1 MPKRAS
7 CLIIGRHPQV
17 PREVRV
23 VCKQLTGI
31 LQLGDCCSHL
41 NIKAQGS
48 KIMTPPEFEAAAG
61 CSKGK
66 NWKVSFGALLQLV
79 SGHASCSLSVVMH
92 HAACQ
97 WSCIMQPVS
106 GHASCSL
113 SVVMQPVSGHA
124 SCSLSVVMHHAACQW
139 SCIMQPVM
147 GHASCILSCIMQ
159 LVSGHELV
167 SGHASCI
174 MQPVSGHASSSLP
187 GCQLH
192 GLRERG

>member
-41 NIKAQGS
+41 NIKTQGS

-66 NWKVSFGALLQLV
+66 NWKVSFGAAAACD
-79 SGHASCSLSVVMH
+79 ASCSPPPPLSPLPSQCLQCFVLCC
-92 HAACQ
+92 HAQQSSKLASVKLPLELLLALLHATCCASQ
-97 WSCIMQPVS
+97 PASRSYCCI
-106 GHASCSL
+106 G
-113 SVVMQPVSGHA
+113 
-124 SCSLSVVMHHAACQW
+124 
-139 SCIMQPVM
+139 
-147 GHASCILSCIMQ
+147 
-159 LVSGHELV
+159 
-167 SGHASCI
+167 
-174 MQPVSGHASSSLP
+174 
-187 GCQLH
+187 
-192 GLRERG
+192 

>member
-48 KIMTPPEFEAAAG
+48 KLMTPPEFEAAAG

-66 NWKVSFGALLQLV
+66 NWKVSFGALLQPVSGHAACQWSCIMQLVSDHASCSLSCIMQLVSWSCIMQLVMQLV
-79 SGHASCSLSVVMH
+79 SGHASCSLSCIMQLVSWSCSLSCIMLLVSG

-97 WSCIMQPVS
+97 WS
-106 GHASCSL
+106 
-113 SVVMQPVSGHA
+113 
-124 SCSLSVVMHHAACQW
+124 
-139 SCIMQPVM
+139 
-147 GHASCILSCIMQ
+147 
-159 LVSGHELV
+159 
-167 SGHASCI
+167 
-174 MQPVSGHASSSLP
+174 
-187 GCQLH
+187 
-192 GLRERG
+192 

>member
-139 SCIMQPVM
+139 SCIMQ
-147 GHASCILSCIMQ
+147 
-159 LVSGHELV
+159 LV
-167 SGHASCI
+167 SGHASCSLSVVMHHAACHGSCI
-174 MQPVSGHASSSLP
+174 MQPIMHHAA
-187 GCQLH
+187 CQWS
-192 GLRERG
+192 

>member
-97 WSCIMQPVS
+97 WSCIIQPAGVPAAWTEREGVNWGGGS
-106 GHASCSL
+106 ASHTCPPYTTPLHKWRSL
-113 SVVMQPVSGHA
+113 SISF
-124 SCSLSVVMHHAACQW
+124 
-139 SCIMQPVM
+139 
-147 GHASCILSCIMQ
+147 
-159 LVSGHELV
+159 
-167 SGHASCI
+167 
-174 MQPVSGHASSSLP
+174 
-187 GCQLH
+187 
-192 GLRERG
+192 